1 MHHPLHAGRTG
12 RRGEGTA
19 AARRGRGEGSGLDGS
34 LLTAVIYSAIPS
46 VVALLATVA
55 ATFFRVGGG
64 LRSALLHFAAGV
76 VFAVVA
82 VDLLPGLLQAKL
94 AIWTAVGFAA
104 GVALMLAVRWLDKGG
119 GPGNE
124 EEQAQRATEKKAEEG
139 AWPVGLLAGAA
150 VDQVVSGLLLG
161 IGIAAGQKVGVL
173 LSFAMTVE
181 DLTFGLAL
189 VTILA
194 AAATRRQKIAT
205 NAALGLLFMVVTVA
219 AAALLPAHSALL
231 STLVL
236 AFGAAA
242 LLFVVTEQLLV
253 KAHKHPEA
261 PLLAGS
267 FFGGFLLLLVLDM
280 VG

>member
-1 MHHPLHAGRTG
+1 MCNSGPAL
-12 RRGEGTA
+12 RRQA
-19 AARRGRGEGSGLDGS
+19 AAKGDRDQGGALSNP
-34 LLTAVIYSAIPS
+34 LLSAVVYSAIPT
-46 VVALLATVA
+46 VVALAATVA
-55 ATFFRVGGG
+55 ATFWQASGAV
-64 LRSALLHFAAGV
+64 RSGLLHFAAGV

-82 VDLLPGLLQAKL
+82 VDLLPDVAHSQHALWVV
-94 AIWTAVGFAA
+94 IGFAG

-119 GPGNE
+119 SAGNE
-124 EEQAQRATEKKAEEG
+124 EEQAQRATEKKAKHG
-139 AWPVGLLAGAA
+139 GWPVGLLAGAA

-161 IGIAAGQKVGVL
+161 IGLAAGQKVGVL

-189 VTILA
+189 VAILA
-194 AAATRRQKIAT
+194 AAATRLQKVAI
-205 NAALGLLFMVVTVA
+205 NGALGLLFMAVTVG

-231 STLVL
+231 RTLVL
-236 AFGAAA
+236 SFGSAA

-253 KAHKHPEA
+253 KAHKQPEA

-267 FFGGFLLLLVLDM
+267 FFAGFLLLLVLSM